1 MRYSLLHRVRGTFL
15 GAFLGERLSHSGGF
29 NLGEIAVLG
38 TESLISLGEL
48 DIDDWLKRQQQAGIK
63 LETNINSWGQ
73 IILATLP
80 VAIFFHDDIEKMRV
94 NILEVQRICNC
105 PDEVIVRDA
114 SLIIGYA
121 IAQSLTEKLNP
132 STLIS
137 ETINFLGQT
146 STYLP
151 EQLIKVNDLLKTAAS
166 LDIAVREL
174 SSSEKL
180 TSNIGLAV
188 YCFLSTL
195 EDFSSTVLRASRN
208 HGGDNQNFTSAI
220 AGALSGAYN
229 STMGI
234 PVNWQI
240 SASVSNSGA
249 WGLESFTQ
257 MLRLADKMIGVWAGV
272 YDWSD
277 DFGEF
282 LETRYTIFAAPHI
295 IRRR

>member
-15 GAFLGERLSHSGGF
+15 GAFLGERLSHSNSF
-29 NLGEIAVLG
+29 NLGKIAVLG

-80 VAIFFHDDIEKMRV
+80 VAIFFHDDIEKMRA

-137 ETINFLGQT
+137 EIINFLDQT

-166 LDIAVREL
+166 VDIAVSEL
-174 SSSEKL
+174 SSPEKL

-188 YCFLSTL
+188 YCFLSSL
-195 EDFSSTVLRASRN
+195 EDFSLTVLRASRN
-208 HGGDNQNFTSAI
+208 HGGDNQNVTSAI
-220 AGALSGAYN
+220 TGALSGAYN

-257 MLRLADKMIGVWAGV
+257 ILRLADKMIAVWAGV

>member
-80 VAIFFHDDIEKMRV
+80 VAIFFHDDIEKMRA

-137 ETINFLGQT
+137 EIINFLDQT

-151 EQLIKVNDLLKTAAS
+151 EQLIKVNDLLKTDVS
-166 LDIAVREL
+166 LDIAVSEL
-174 SSSEKL
+174 SSPEKL

-195 EDFSSTVLRASRN
+195 EDFSLTVLRASRN
-208 HGGDNQNFTSAI
+208 HGGDNQNVISAI
-220 AGALSGAYN
+220 TGALSGAYN

-257 MLRLADKMIGVWAGV
+257 ILRLADKMIGMWAGV

>member
-1 MRYSLLHRVRGTFL
+1 MIYSLLHRVRGTFL
-15 GAFLGERLSHSGGF
+15 GAFLGEVLSRPNVF
-29 NLGEIAVLG
+29 NLGTIAVVG
-38 TESLISLGEL
+38 TESLISLGGL
-48 DIDDWLKRQQQAGIK
+48 DVDDWLKRQQQAGIK
-63 LETNINSWGQ
+63 LETNINSWGK

-105 PDEVIVRDA
+105 SDEVIVRDA

-121 IAQSLTEKLNP
+121 IAQSLNQKLNP
-132 STLIS
+132 FTLIS
-137 ETINFLGQT
+137 ETINFLGET

-151 EQLIKVNDLLKTAAS
+151 EQLIKVNHLLKTTAS

-174 SSSEKL
+174 SSPEKL
-180 TSNIGLAV
+180 TSNIGLAI

-195 EDFSSTVLRASRN
+195 EDFSLTVLRASRN
-208 HGGDNQNFTSAI
+208 HGDCYQNLTSAI

-229 STMGI
+229 TTMGI

-240 SASVSNSGA
+240 SASISNSAA
-249 WGLESFTQ
+249 WGLENFTQ
-257 MLRLADKMIGVWAGV
+257 ISKLSDKMIAVWAGV

-277 DFGEF
+277 DFEEF
-282 LETRYTIFAAPHI
+282 LETRHTIFAAPHI

>member
-94 NILEVQRICNC
+94 NILEVQRIYNC

-137 ETINFLGQT
+137 ETINFLGET

-151 EQLIKVNDLLKTAAS
+151 EQLIKVNDLLKTGAS
-166 LDIAVREL
+166 LDIAVRKL
-174 SSSEKL
+174 SSSEEL

-188 YCFLSTL
+188 YCFLNTL
-195 EDFSSTVLRASRN
+195 EDFSLTVLRASRN
-208 HGGDNQNFTSAI
+208 HGGDNQNVTSAI
-220 AGALSGAYN
+220 TGALSGAYN

-234 PVNWQI
+234 PLNWQI
-240 SASVSNSGA
+240 SALVSNSGA
-249 WGLESFTQ
+249 WGLENFTQ
-257 MLRLADKMIGVWAGV
+257 MLRLTDKMIAVWAGV

-277 DFGEF
+277 DCGEF
-282 LETRYTIFAAPHI
+282 LETRHTIFAAPDI